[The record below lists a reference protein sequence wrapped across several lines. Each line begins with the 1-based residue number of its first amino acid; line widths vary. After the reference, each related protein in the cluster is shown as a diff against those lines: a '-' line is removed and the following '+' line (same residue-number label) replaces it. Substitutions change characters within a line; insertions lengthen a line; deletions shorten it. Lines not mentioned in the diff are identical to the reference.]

1 MAKKSGKITY
11 RKVKWVWPLFFLLP
25 YFSIYLVFS
34 FFPVIY
40 SFYLSLTNWNGLT
53 EKVFIGFENY
63 KNLITDTTFWNSIKN
78 TFILASVTP
87 VHMLIILVVSVMLYS
102 QYCKFRKTAQT
113 LIFLPYI
120 TTIVALGLIFSQL
133 FQWKNGLVNML
144 LLELGLIREG
154 INWLGRPWL
163 ARFVTTLIIQWRF
176 LGYSCV
182 IVMAG
187 LSNISKEFYEAAEID
202 GANSVQK
209 FFKITIPLLRPILLF
224 MTITSIS
231 GSMQMFEIPLMLF
244 QSGGAL
250 AGGPRGS
257 VLTAIWYMY
266 ETAFSR
272 TMRYGYASAI
282 TYAIFVIMAVLS
294 LISFK
299 IAKGED

>member
-1 MAKKSGKITY
+1 MVKKINTVKHSN
-11 RKVKWVWPLFFLLP
+11 VKWVWPLFFLLP
-25 YFSIYLVFS
+25 YFTIYIVFS
-34 FFPVIY
+34 FFPVMY
-40 SFYLSLTNWNGLT
+40 SFYLSLTKWNGLT

-63 KNLITDTTFWNSIKN
+63 QNLMTDPTFWKSLTN

-87 VHMLIILVVSVMLYS
+87 LQILVVLIVAVMLYS
-102 QYCKFRKTAQT
+102 KYCKFSKTAQT
-113 LIFLPYI
+113 MIFLPYI
-120 TTIVALGLIFSQL
+120 TTVVALGLIFAQL
-133 FQWKNGLVNML
+133 FQWKNGVVNML
-144 LLELGLIREG
+144 LLETGIIEEG

-163 ARFVTTLIIQWRF
+163 ARLVTALVIQWRF

-182 IVMAG
+182 IVLAG
-187 LSNISKEFYEAAEID
+187 LSNIPNELYEAAEID

-231 GSMQMFEIPLMLF
+231 GSMQLYEVPFMLF

-294 LISFK
+294 LISFWVGK
-299 IAKGED
+299 KED

>member
-11 RKVKWVWPLFFLLP
+11 RKEKWVWPLFFLLP

-154 INWLGRPWL
+154 INWLGQPWL

-202 GANSVQK
+202 GANSIQK